1 MPTALLRLLIGLV
14 AGCLLALPATAATP
28 SIAFF
33 YGADPP
39 WDELAAF
46 DTIVVE
52 PAHVPAP
59 RRVGIGSDIAA
70 YVSVGEIDRGRP
82 YLADL
87 PAAWRHGDNPEWD
100 SVLVDQSQPEWP
112 AWFVGRVVRPLWD
125 AGYRT
130 FFLDTLDSYHRF
142 AKDDAARAAQEAG
155 LVRVIRA
162 LRSAFPEAKLV
173 FNRGFEI
180 LPQVHGDA
188 VAVAAESLF
197 QGWDQAAQRYREVPA
212 ADREWLLAQLQR
224 VRDEYRKP
232 VIAIDYTAPGERELA
247 RRTAARIAALGIVPW
262 VANPAL
268 DRVGIGA
275 VEAMPRKVLVLYDGP
290 EAALM
295 YDEAHRFAA
304 LPLNWLGYVPQYVNV
319 ADAPP
324 AHPLEGRYAGVV
336 TWLSEDLG
344 ARAPVIVAW
353 LKRARAEGLRTAVFG
368 RFGVPGGGPLTDAFG
383 LPSAPLGEG
392 AASARIVKRAPL
404 VGFER
409 EPRADRREFF
419 ALQAQGGEALLT
431 LDDDRGRTMD
441 AVALTPWGGYAL
453 EPFALSELAN
463 STPRWIV
470 QPMEFLRRA
479 LALPDMP
486 APDPTTE
493 NGRRLMIVHMDG
505 DGFAS
510 RAEFPGTPFSGEVVI
525 KEVIERYRVPM
536 TLSVIEGET
545 AARGLFPQLSPQL
558 EAIAKR
564 MFAYPYVEPA
574 SHSFSHPF
582 KWRRVELGGVGE
594 GYSLVLPGYTF
605 SLDAEIDGSIRYIEE
620 KLLPP
625 GKRVGVF
632 LWTGDCNPGPDAV
645 DRTLGANVL
654 NMNGGDT
661 LITHADPTLALVAP
675 LGIPKGRG
683 FQVYAPNQNEN
694 VYTGNWTGP
703 FYGFERVIETFEL
716 TDAPWR
722 TKPINIYF
730 HTYAATKRASLNAL
744 KKAFDWALARPVHN
758 VYASEHIRK
767 VLDFNRMSIARDG
780 DAWRIR
786 GAGDLRT
793 VRLPAAA
800 GAPDV
805 LRSTGVAGS
814 AVHNDQRYVHL
825 AGAETVLRVMPAP
838 AAAPQLADANARITA
853 YQRTPEGFTM
863 RLEGHRPVAFAL
875 AGAAGCE
882 VRANDRVLAAKG
894 MRYEL
899 PDVAASISI
908 RCRR

>member
-1 MPTALLRLLIGLV
+1 MLTVLLRVLAAWLI
-14 AGCLLALPATAATP
+14 ALPALAAAP
-28 SIAFF
+28 SFAFF

-52 PAHVPAP
+52 PAHVPSP
-59 RRVGIGSDIAA
+59 RRAGIASEIAA
-70 YVSVGEIDRGRP
+70 YVSIGEIDRGRP

-87 PAAWRHGDNPEWD
+87 PPAWRRGENREWD

-112 AWFVGRVVRPLWD
+112 AWFVARVVRPLWD

-142 AKDDAARAAQEAG
+142 ATDDAARAAQEAG

-162 LRSAFPEAKLV
+162 LRAAFPEAKLV

-180 LPQVHGDA
+180 LPQVHGEA
-188 VAVAAESLF
+188 AAVAAESLF

-212 ADREWLLAQLQR
+212 ADREWLTAQLVR

-232 VIAIDYTAPGERELA
+232 VIGIDYTPPGERELA
-247 RRTAARIAALGIVPW
+247 RRTAERIKALGFVPW

-268 DRVGIGA
+268 DRVGVGA
-275 VEAMPRKVLVLYDGP
+275 LEAMPRKVLVLYDGP

-319 ADAPP
+319 AEAPP
-324 AHPLEGRYAGVV
+324 EHPLEGRYAGVV
-336 TWLSEDLG
+336 TWLSADLG
-344 ARAPVIVAW
+344 SRAPAIVPW
-353 LKRARAEGLRTAVFG
+353 LKRARAEGLRIAVLG
-368 RFGVPGGGPLTDAFG
+368 RFGVPGGGPLTEAFG
-383 LPSAPLGEG
+383 LPSSPLGDG
-392 AASARIVKRAPL
+392 AARATIVRRAPL
-404 VGFER
+404 IGFER
-409 EPRADRREFF
+409 EPLADRREFF
-419 ALQAQGGEALLT
+419 ALEARGGERLRALA
-431 LDDDRGRTMD
+431 DERGRTMD
-441 AVALTPWGGYAL
+441 AVALMPWGGYAL
-453 EPFALSELAN
+453 DPYALSEPGNA
-463 STPRWIV
+463 TPRWIV
-470 QPMEFLRRA
+470 QPIEFLRRA
-479 LALPDMP
+479 LALPEMP
-486 APDPTTE
+486 APDTTTE
-493 NGRRLMIVHMDG
+493 NGRRLMVVHMDG

-525 KEVIERYRVPM
+525 KEIIERYRVPM

-545 AARGLFPQLSPQL
+545 AAKGLFPNLSPQL

-564 MFAYPYVEPA
+564 MYAYPHVEPA

-605 SLDAEIDGSIRYIEE
+605 NLAAEIDGSIRYIEE
-620 KLLPP
+620 RLLPP

-645 DRTLGANVL
+645 DRTLAANVL

-661 LITHADPTLALVAP
+661 LITRADPTLALVAP
-675 LGIPKGRG
+675 LGIPKGGG

-744 KKAFDWALARPVHN
+744 RKAFDWALAQPVHN

-780 DAWRIR
+780 ETWRIR

-793 VRLPAAA
+793 VRLPAGA
-800 GAPDV
+800 GQVDV
-805 LRSTGVAGS
+805 RASTGVAGA

-825 AGAETVLRVMPAP
+825 AGREAVLRVAPAP
-838 AAAPQLADANARITA
+838 APAPQLADANARLTA
-853 YQRTPEGFTM
+853 YERTPDGFTM
-863 RLEGHRPVAFAL
+863 RLEGHRPLAFTL

-882 VRANDRVLAAKG
+882 VRADNRPLAAKG
-894 MRYEL
+894 AQRYEL
-899 PDVAASISI
+899 PHAAASISV
-908 RCRR
+908 RCSR